1 MIISS
6 CSRRWAESEYYVSSS
21 NLLLSECIALPTHSE
36 RLSRDDRPSRPHPRS
51 DRPAPAARPEPS
63 PPDAHQHISN
73 QVMQGRR
80 RVLTLLLPDTCRG
93 RPRKRGSS
101 PDPDSR
107 PSGTPQWHSVH
118 YHSFTDKQHAVFQKG
133 FACFPSKPHLPVN

>member
-21 NLLLSECIALPTHSE
+21 KLLLSECITLPTHSE

-101 PDPDSR
+101 PDPVTPDR
-107 PSGTPQWHSVH
+107 VALLNGTPSIIPHSPT
-118 YHSFTDKQHAVFQKG
+118 SNTQF
-133 FACFPSKPHLPVN
+133 SKKDLLAFHPNHTYP